1 MEKLYLNTVVSLSGR
16 IDGQNERKKLKLDE
30 KDLDNNQYEIV
41 ISNITRTINPSYF
54 LGLFSYSIKNL
65 GLLEFKRKYN
75 FIMEN
80 KKDLS
85 EGLKEDIYEGIEWA
99 LDDSEVLY

>member
-1 MEKLYLNTVVSLSGR
+1 M
-16 IDGQNERKKLKLDE
+16 KLDE

-85 EGLKEDIYEGIEWA
+85 EGLKEDIDEGIEWA